1 MATRPNRINIDLGP
15 YKGAW
20 LAYCKANGVT
30 PNQAFRQIVA
40 KLTTQDVVA
49 AHREPASEH
58 GPRSRK
64 IIRLTAAES
73 DYVSSCAKL
82 QGLSDNRWIVALIRA
97 RMEGVPQLGAAEL
110 EMLGR
115 SNLILLGIARQ
126 LNRLAANTTMSASAN
141 SAELV
146 TTLRALRHQFTKHV
160 ETISSLLAS
169 NLARWG
175 RA

>member
-20 LAYCKANGVT
+20 LAYCRENGVT

-40 KLTTQDVVA
+40 KLMAKDEVA
-49 AHREPASEH
+49 PHRAPAAEQ
-58 GPRSRK
+58 GPKSRK
-64 IIRLTAAES
+64 ILRLTAAES

-82 QGLSDNRWIVALIRA
+82 QGFSDNRWIVALIRA
-97 RMEGVPQLGAAEL
+97 RMDGAPQLVAVEI

-126 LNRLAANTTMSASAN
+126 LNRLAANTTMSTSAH

-146 TTLRALRHQFTKHV
+146 TTLRALHHQFNGHV
-160 ETISSLLAS
+160 QTVSGLLAS
-169 NLARWG
+169 NLARWQ